1 MVAVSLK
8 KKTRGHKV
16 YTPTLTGL
24 ADRSHLM
31 SGAINLDTHIADV
44 VNLIKWEGLED
55 VCLLGHSSGGVVVSG
70 AIEHVLAQVSSIV
83 FLDAFMPEN
92 GEKGLD
98 WNSPHARAAIEAAVK
113 AGEVSRPPV
122 KSALYN
128 ANEQDRAWLD
138 AKATPQPIGTAL
150 QPMTLTGARDRVARK
165 TYIRAST
172 AIMPGPKPIPHGGP
186 TRCPAAMWCRPT
198 CRNGWWKSSK
208 RWHNAPRN
216 GASVRLAGRE
226 LWTDGMNPP
235 GAVLSRHK
243 HGF

>member
-1 MVAVSLK
+1 MLQV
-8 KKTRGHKV
+8 RGHKV

-31 SGAINLDTHIADV
+31 SAAINLDTHIADV

-55 VCLLGHSSGGVVVSG
+55 VCLLGHSSGGVIVSG
-70 AIEHVLAQVSSIV
+70 AIEHVLPQVSSIV

-92 GEKGLD
+92 GQKGLD
-98 WNSPHARAAIEAAVK
+98 WNSPHARLAIEAAVK

-165 TYIRAST
+165 TYIRATGYPHPIFDRNYARAKADPSWRT
-172 AIMPGPKPIPHGGP
+172 YEVPCGHVVQTDMPE
-186 TRCPAAMWCRPT
+186 
-198 CRNGWWKSSK
+198 
-208 RWHNAPRN
+208 
-216 GASVRLAGRE
+216 RLVEILEEVA
-226 LWTDGMNPP
+226 
-235 GAVLSRHK
+235 
-243 HGF
+243 

>member
-1 MVAVSLK
+1 MTNAAAPGRRTFVLVHGTSHGGWVWRRVADMLQV
-8 KKTRGHKV
+8 RGHKV

-31 SGAINLDTHIADV
+31 SAAINLDTHIADV

-55 VCLLGHSSGGVVVSG
+55 VCLLGHSSGGVIVSG
-70 AIEHVLAQVSSIV
+70 AIEHVLPQVSSIV

-92 GEKGLD
+92 GQKGLD
-98 WNSPHARAAIEAAVK
+98 WNSPHARLAIEAAVK

-165 TYIRAST
+165 TYIRATGYPHPIFDRNYARAKADPSWRT
-172 AIMPGPKPIPHGGP
+172 YEVPCGHVVQTDMPE
-186 TRCPAAMWCRPT
+186 
-198 CRNGWWKSSK
+198 
-208 RWHNAPRN
+208 
-216 GASVRLAGRE
+216 RLVEILEEVA
-226 LWTDGMNPP
+226 
-235 GAVLSRHK
+235 
-243 HGF
+243 

>member
-1 MVAVSLK
+1 MLQA
-8 KKTRGHKV
+8 RGHKV

-31 SGAINLDTHIADV
+31 SAAINLDTHIADV

-55 VCLLGHSSGGVVVSG
+55 VCLLGHSSGGVIVSG
-70 AIEHVLAQVSSIV
+70 AIEHVLPQVSSIV

-92 GEKGLD
+92 GQKGLD

-165 TYIRAST
+165 TYIRATGYPHPIFDRNYARTKADPSWRT
-172 AIMPGPKPIPHGGP
+172 YEVPCGHVVQTDMPE
-186 TRCPAAMWCRPT
+186 
-198 CRNGWWKSSK
+198 
-208 RWHNAPRN
+208 
-216 GASVRLAGRE
+216 RLVEILEEVA
-226 LWTDGMNPP
+226 
-235 GAVLSRHK
+235 
-243 HGF
+243 